1 MEKSSVSCKSGSNK
15 FGKQSEF
22 HMRAV
27 EHKGETVLRDIHF
40 TAPYKLMAPF
50 KNKDGSIQV
59 MMLSASAGIMEGD
72 EQEFVFCIESG
83 AKVEFIS
90 QSYEKIHKMQDG
102 CARRKTKVSVSSGA
116 EFHFHPQP
124 TIPFADSAYSSET
137 GIYLADEK
145 ACFTMSEILSCGRY
159 AGGEFFQYR
168 FYHNRVKIYRGET
181 LIYLDNTRYE
191 PKKYQ
196 MEGIGMYENYTHLAN
211 IFLTANKTPAD
222 FESRVTEYLEKES
235 DVEGG
240 VTRLA
245 SGDYILRIFG
255 KRAQKLEEICKN
267 ILRVS

>member
-27 EHKGETVLRDIHF
+27 EQEGETILQEIHF
-40 TAPYKLMAPF
+40 TAPYKLMSPF

-72 EQEFVFCIESG
+72 EQEFIFQIESG

-90 QSYEKIHKMQDG
+90 QSYEKIHKMQEG
-102 CARRKTKVSVSSGA
+102 CARRMTKVSVSSGA
-116 EFHFHPQP
+116 EFHFCPQP

-137 GIYLADEK
+137 KIYLADEN

-168 FYHNRVKIYRGET
+168 FYHNRVKIYRGEK

-196 MEGIGMYENYTHLAN
+196 MEEVGMYENYTHLAN
-211 IFLTANKTPAD
+211 VFLTANKVSAD
-222 FESRVTEYLEKES
+222 FEAQVTEYLENEP

-240 VTRLA
+240 ITRLA
-245 SGDYILRIFG
+245 SGDYTLRILG

-267 ILRVS
+267 VLRVS